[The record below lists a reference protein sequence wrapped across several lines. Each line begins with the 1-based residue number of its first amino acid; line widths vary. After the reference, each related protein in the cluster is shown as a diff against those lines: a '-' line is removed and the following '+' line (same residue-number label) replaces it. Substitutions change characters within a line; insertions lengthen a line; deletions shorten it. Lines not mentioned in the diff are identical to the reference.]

1 MQLRRGLLILVTIAL
16 VNMPVSAAAE
26 IVLSRTGPTNLAGG
40 TTITVTTNFPA
51 RFTNDISRV
60 PAYSGG
66 YLNCS
71 VSPSNDVSG
80 EANLSVWAG
89 VTNFAIDNYAYSGM
103 QQIAVYRLYVQPE
116 GPPPEGEP
124 YQVVVIGEASLSR
137 TEWEV
142 NDQGQAIRLQLTS
155 LPVVYTFG
163 PPQTLP
169 NWSQYKIQLKPVPG
183 DPSVFNG
190 CVSLPLGGHIGSL
203 SGSLVY
209 SLGDLGS
216 VGSLSFALTPGTV
229 EYPASTFLA
238 CVTLLDFVPILEGV
252 RGVRLATLNVRILE
266 GSSLSYLGSCPV
278 YIDFPPF
285 YAPTPPGSPVSVTP
299 PESTTGDTS
308 VTVVFDEVTTGGQTT
323 VTASTSPSA
332 PANFK
337 LGTPPTYY
345 DISTTAEYVGY
356 ITVCI
361 SFDPSTFKN
370 PSKLKLF
377 HYEDGGWVDC
387 TTSRSEN
394 TICGVVSSLSPFVIC
409 EPAWIPVEV
418 DVKPGDDVNPIN
430 PKSPGTIPV
439 AILGSADFDVAEID
453 PYSLSFAG
461 LAVRVLPNGRAQCS
475 FEDVNGDGYIDLVC
489 QFLNDRS
496 AWFPGMTT
504 AALTGSLWDDTA
516 IQGSDQ
522 IRLVP

>member
-1 MQLRRGLLILVTIAL
+1 MLLRRSLLILVTIAL

-26 IVLSRTGPTNLAGG
+26 IVLSRTGPTSLAGG

-51 RFTNDISRV
+51 LFSSVISRV

-66 YLNCS
+66 SLNCS
-71 VSPSNDVSG
+71 VSPSSVSSP
-80 EANLSVWAG
+80 EANLSVQAQ
-89 VTNFAIDNYAYSGM
+89 VTNFAIDNYAYSGA

-116 GPPPEGEP
+116 GPPPAGED
-124 YQVVVIGEASLSR
+124 YHVTVTGEASLSLSN
-137 TEWEV
+137 WPV
-142 NDQGQAIRLQLTS
+142 NEQGQVIRQHLAD

-190 CVSLPLGGHIGSL
+190 CVSLPLGGHIGNL

-209 SLGDLGS
+209 SLGSLGS
-216 VGSLSFALTPGTV
+216 VGNLSFALTPSTV

-252 RGVRLATLNVRILE
+252 RAVKLATLNVRITE
-266 GSSLSYLGSCPV
+266 GGALAYLGSCPV
-278 YIDFPPF
+278 YMDFPPF

-308 VTVVFDEVTTGGQTT
+308 VTVVFDEVTEGGQTT
-323 VTASTSPSA
+323 VSVSTSPSA

-345 DISTTAEYVGY
+345 DISTTAVYEGFV
-356 ITVCI
+356 TVCI
-361 SFDPSTFKN
+361 SFDPGTFNN

-377 HYEDGGWVDC
+377 HYEDGQWVNC
-387 TTSRSEN
+387 TTSLSEN

-418 DVKPGDDVNPIN
+418 DIRPGDDVNPIN

-439 AILGSADFDVAEID
+439 AILGGADFDVAEID
-453 PYSLSFAG
+453 PYSLSCAG
-461 LAVRVLPNGRAQCS
+461 LAVRVLPNDRVQCS

-489 QFLNDRS
+489 QFVNDRS
-496 AWFPGMTT
+496 AWLPGMTS

-516 IQGSDQ
+516 IGGSDQ